1 MSHKKSSSVNGKS
14 PTQGHAFDEQEL
26 AQLLAL
32 PTWNQQQAE
41 QVLQAQGASGQGIA
55 AFAKQRGQTPG
66 RIYNWKTKLKQ
77 KSMQADPVGAT
88 WERQES
94 SPSVP
99 GAGLDLEVP
108 GERYALKYLEGATSG
123 PDRMWR
129 LLDLRRSGPV
139 LLCAVHW
146 VQRSRCPKPYSLV
159 HLALTEPALWW
170 NDFATG
176 EQACQALQQHSSS
189 LGAPQ
194 GNDEKVV
201 GPALVKVAVRAPTA
215 QPQREHEQQ
224 AAAHAQR
231 SWITVCMPAG
241 ERIQIPPGIPEALI
255 STVLRTLRSP
265 AC

>member
-1 MSHKKSSSVNGKS
+1 MSHKKSSSVNGKG
-14 PTQGHAFDEQEL
+14 PAQGHALDEQEL

-32 PTWNQQQAE
+32 PTWNQRQAE
-41 QVLQAQGASGQGIA
+41 QILQAQVASGQGIA
-55 AFAKQRGQTPG
+55 AFAKQRGQTAG

-77 KSMQADPVGAT
+77 KSMRADPVGAT
-88 WERQES
+88 GEQPES
-94 SPSVP
+94 SPSIV
-99 GAGLDLEVP
+99 GAGLDLQDP
-108 GERYALKYLEGATSG
+108 GERHAHQYLERATSG

-129 LLDLRRSGPV
+129 LLDLRRSGAV

-146 VQRSRCPKPYSLV
+146 VQRTRCPKPYSLV

-176 EQACQALQQHSSS
+176 EQACQALQQPSAWP
-189 LGAPQ
+189 GASQ

-201 GPALVKVAVRAPTA
+201 SPALVKVAVRAPTA
-215 QPQREHEQQ
+215 PPQQERELQ
-224 AAAHAQR
+224 APAHAQR

-241 ERIQIPPGIPEALI
+241 ERIQIPPDVPEALI
-255 STVLRTLRSP
+255 RTVLRTVRSP